1 MREKDIETIAAEMQ
15 RLLDRDYAYLEWRIL
30 LSPLPRGDEA
40 REREVH
46 VHVRTRDFRSRG
58 RISRSWSAVRAAS
71 SLRLLVA
78 DIVAEAEHLLDTR
91 PAPES

>member
-15 RLLDRDYAYLEWRIL
+15 RLLDRDYAHLEWRIL
-30 LSPLPRGDEA
+30 LSPLPGGDET

-58 RISRSWSAVRAAS
+58 RVSRSWSAVRAAR
-71 SLRLLVA
+71 SLRSFATSVNG
-78 DIVAEAEHLLDTR
+78 EGRTR
-91 PAPES
+91 PRI